1 MTPHEADDFNNDRD
15 FDALGDVWG
24 VRIYTDRLLFIPV
37 GGTGNET
44 SYMAHLR
51 PERGAVDGFC
61 LGTFTLNESAPL
73 NLLYEI
79 AMSRRYYLLE
89 LGNIVRQIEKKA
101 ENEEREELESVR
113 NFRYDFF
120 NSSRELMPLYE
131 YVELHTLK
139 IDDSDI
145 RQVYNEKRREIERK
159 FESERTNVGTTLE
172 TLRQRRYQD
181 LTENERIKKEVL
193 ESDRQRKISEL
204 ASARL
209 SNFDYISLKERKD
222 FYEANK
228 EEIDK
233 RFSHKNNVK
242 TVAGEL
248 EDWKAF
254 IIKSQSVAS
263 KFFFRPIGFYIPFR
277 AFDTHAYITGESGSG
292 KSELLKLIA
301 HEILSARSG
310 ELFEKSNLLFI
321 DPHGDLAEEIV
332 RLNDAWDGETPRF
345 EYFKYDL
352 FDGESPVIDLFFS
365 NEGETDNQLDKRAS
379 HLFEA
384 FNEIIDDASIS
395 MQMRALLVPCLNVL
409 LRRKGSTL
417 ADLQRFMQDDKNGD
431 LIEAGKRLANVQQA
445 KLFLDGGFNSKQYDT
460 TKRSL
465 FTRLQSLL
473 NSNVFRRVTSSRE
486 VGQAFL
492 NVEECLNGNKSVIF
506 NLASGFE
513 GEIERNAFGR
523 LILAQIRA
531 FADFRENTP
540 KHLRKHSHIMI
551 DECQN
556 FIGET
561 LIKALTEFRKY
572 GFRLIFA
579 NQIVGQRVNAE
590 SKDIY
595 LSNTGVKIAGHNGE
609 KSMNIL
615 ASAMGADIE
624 DMRRLVGGR
633 FMVKVK
639 PEFGKDHTKPFIF
652 RVDST
657 LASGRRSMSE
667 KEFREKK
674 EALRGIYAKNSAI
687 DNASIQPN
695 IDATGENVVGFPK
708 NEIGGDKGDR
718 IKPKF
723 NL

>member
-209 SNFDYISLKERKD
+209 SNFDYISFKERKD

-228 EEIDK
+228 EEIEK

-277 AFDTHAYITGESGSG
+277 AFDTHAYIVGTTGSG

-301 HEILSARSG
+301 HQVLSARTG
-310 ELFEKSNLLFI
+310 ELAEKSNVVVI
-321 DPHGDLAEEIV
+321 DPHGDLAREIV
-332 RLNDAWDGETPRF
+332 KLNDAWDGDTPRF
-345 EYFKYDL
+345 EYFSPSL
-352 FDGESPVIDLFFS
+352 FPNETPVIDVFFS
-365 NEGETDNQLDKRAS
+365 AEGESESQLDTRVLYLADA
-379 HLFEA
+379 LD
-384 FNEIIDDASIS
+384 EIVADTSIS
-395 MQMRALLVPCLNVL
+395 AQMRALLKPCLAVL
-409 LRRKGSTL
+409 FRRRGSTL
-417 ADLQRFMQDDKNGD
+417 ADLQRFMLDEKNGD
-431 LIEAGKRLANVQQA
+431 LVEAGKHLANVGQA
-445 KLFLDGGFNSKQYDT
+445 SFFRDGFHAKQYDT
-460 TKRSL
+460 TKRAL
-465 FTRLQSLL
+465 YTRLQSLL
-473 NSNVFRRVTSSRE
+473 NDAPFRRVTSSRHTT
-486 VGQAFL
+486 GACL
-492 NVEECLNGNKSVIF
+492 NLEACLNGNKSIIF
-506 NLASGFE
+506 NLSKGDLSQEQTTAIGKLIIAQIKTLAFLRDPTPPPLRNNTLIIIDE
-513 GEIERNAFGR
+513 AHNFVGESMVE
-523 LILAQIRA
+523 ILA
-531 FADFRENTP
+531 E
-540 KHLRKHSHIMI
+540 LRKFG
-551 DECQN
+551 CW
-556 FIGET
+556 
-561 LIKALTEFRKY
+561 LV
-572 GFRLIFA
+572 FA
-579 NQIVGQRVNAE
+579 NQFVGQEA
-590 SKDIY
+590 STSAKDAF
-595 LSNTGVKIAGHNGE
+595 LANTGIKIAGLNSE
-609 KSMNIL
+609 KSLNIL
-615 ASAMGADIE
+615 ANEMEADKAE
-624 DMRRLVGGR
+624 MKKLTQGR
-633 FMVKVK
+633 FMAKVK
-639 PEFGKDHTKPFIF
+639 NPNKPTKPFIF

-674 EALRGIYAKNSAI
+674 QALRGIYADNKAI
-687 DNASIQPN
+687 DNAWNQPN
-695 IDATGENVVGFPK
+695 IEATGENVVGFPK
-708 NEIGGDKGDR
+708 NEIGGDKSDR